1 MACQTCRKLGV
12 AHVTRSAG
20 YIASV
25 ITSET
30 QSSTSCG
37 SSKCPW
43 KIEVES
49 GQTINLTLYDFALR
63 QRAAGGS
70 SSSGGVGYVSAENC
84 FRYAVIKES
93 PSHRSFPVCGGHGR
107 TQFVY
112 SSVTNVIEIHVV
124 SPEVFSQKGQFL
136 IYYEGTVSRRHRLAT
151 YIRPPQP
158 YCRASAWVKHAE
170 HVIDIAFLF
179 VRPSSASIVSD
190 RLHIHIVRLETFS
203 TFS

>member
-1 MACQTCRKLGV
+1 MNGYLLTYLLNGCIVVETMACQTCGSLGV

-25 ITSET
+25 ITAET
-30 QSSTSCG
+30 QSSSSCG

-49 GQTINLTLYDFALR
+49 GQTINVTLLDFALA
-63 QRAAGGS
+63 QRAAGS
-70 SSSGGVGYVSAENC
+70 SSSVVGYVSAENC

-93 PSHRSFPVCGGHGR
+93 PSHRSYPVCGGHGR
-107 TQFVY
+107 SQLVY

-136 IYYEGTVSRRHRLAT
+136 IYYEGQSDVLVYHRRHGV
-151 YIRPPQP
+151 P
-158 YCRASAWVKHAE
+158 
-170 HVIDIAFLF
+170 
-179 VRPSSASIVSD
+179 D
-190 RLHIHIVRLETFS
+190 RGQGICLLTPIK
-203 TFS
+203 

>member
-1 MACQTCRKLGV
+1 MSCQTCGSLGH
-12 AHVTRSAG
+12 AHVTRPAG

-25 ITSET
+25 ITAET
-30 QSSTSCG
+30 QSSSSCG

-49 GQTINLTLYDFALR
+49 GQTINVTLMDFSWK
-63 QRAAGGS
+63 QRAGGS
-70 SSSGGVGYVSAENC
+70 TPSTGAGYVSADNC

-93 PSHRSFPVCGGHGR
+93 PAHRSFPVCGGHGR

-136 IYYEGTVSRRHRLAT
+136 IFYEGQSRVIFT
-151 YIRPPQP
+151 YLLSLLCACQ
-158 YCRASAWVKHAE
+158 
-170 HVIDIAFLF
+170 
-179 VRPSSASIVSD
+179 
-190 RLHIHIVRLETFS
+190 T
-203 TFS
+203 

>member
-1 MACQTCRKLGV
+1 
-12 AHVTRSAG
+12 VTQSAG

-25 ITSET
+25 ITAET
-30 QSSTSCG
+30 QSSSSCG

-49 GQTINLTLYDFALR
+49 GQTINVTLLDFALE
-63 QRAAGGS
+63 QRAS
-70 SSSGGVGYVSAENC
+70 SSAVGYVSAENC

-112 SSVTNVIEIHVV
+112 SSVTNVIEVHVV

-136 IYYEGTVSRRHRLAT
+136 VYYEG
-151 YIRPPQP
+151 
-158 YCRASAWVKHAE
+158 K
-170 HVIDIAFLF
+170 
-179 VRPSSASIVSD
+179 
-190 RLHIHIVRLETFS
+190 
-203 TFS
+203 

>member
-1 MACQTCRKLGV
+1 VCLDVRDYVSLSVWMCAVETMACQTCGSLGV
-12 AHVTRSAG
+12 SHVTRSAG

-25 ITSET
+25 ITAET
-30 QSSTSCG
+30 QSSSSCG

-49 GQTINLTLYDFALR
+49 GQTINVTLLDFALA
-63 QRAAGGS
+63 QRAAGAASGS
-70 SSSGGVGYVSAENC
+70 GVGYVSAENC

-107 TQFVY
+107 SQFVY

-136 IYYEGTVSRRHRLAT
+136 IYYEGQYTLHQSCMRVQILGPNPT
-151 YIRPPQP
+151 RPMDHP
-158 YCRASAWVKHAE
+158 
-170 HVIDIAFLF
+170 
-179 VRPSSASIVSD
+179 
-190 RLHIHIVRLETFS
+190 
-203 TFS
+203 